1 MEEGGVQGE
10 GHEEIRSPRREEGGC
25 RSIEAIAIKLVTSAE
40 QGRRLSQEE
49 EEEEEEGRGREEG
62 REGQGFT
69 FSSNLLPSLTGGQ
82 EPSLVNTG
90 IVGGRK
96 SL

>member
-10 GHEEIRSPRREEGGC
+10 EEIKSPRREEGGC

-49 EEEEEEGRGREEG
+49 PQEEGRGREEG

-90 IVGGRK
+90 TGGGRK